1 MGPLTRL
8 GLGAMVVALAVW
20 SLVSTVNFSG
30 AEPPRPAP
38 TATPEAP
45 EVPQLVG
52 WELGAA
58 RRRLDALG
66 LGVTL
71 RPIGSIDLG
80 LYGRVLDQRPLGS
93 TPLADGDEIEMSF
106 ALRSKRFPATT
117 GTLLTRN
124 LEIDHRSDLLAA
136 LRGAGLFE
144 AVVLPSGRPTKL
156 TVFPVGNVYVR
167 TEYVLPGGDSVTVT
181 QSNGLE
187 RTYGSTT
194 TVRGEEGVLQD
205 DTVTWTERGY
215 TLSVTSDMEE
225 TAESLVWT
233 EL

>member
-1 MGPLTRL
+1 MGRLTKFVL
-8 GLGAMVVALAVW
+8 GVMVATLAVW

-38 TATPEAP
+38 SLTPERA

-58 RRRLDALG
+58 LRRLEALG
-66 LGVTL
+66 LAVTL

-93 TPLADGDEIEMSF
+93 TPLSDGEEIEMSF
-106 ALRSKRFPATT
+106 ALRSQRFPATT

-124 LEIDHRSDLLAA
+124 LEIDGRDDLTAA

-144 AVVLPSGRPTKL
+144 AVVLPSGRPVEL
-156 TVFPVGNVYVR
+156 TVFPVGSVYVR
-167 TEYVLPGGDSVTVT
+167 TEYVLPDGGSVIVS

-187 RTYGSTT
+187 RAYGSTT
-194 TVRGEEGVLQD
+194 SVRGEEGVLQD
-205 DTVTWTERGY
+205 DKVTWTERGY
-215 TLSVTSDMEE
+215 SLSVTSDEPE